1 MPKTTYELK
10 ETSQRWFLVRYLP
23 KGTEVG
29 TGKGY
34 LTIGT
39 YPLRDAFAATQ
50 HLSQETGAKTYNLP
64 NGAIAVSNPK
74 HFPYSVFVAYP
85 GSNYQI
91 EVFNPVLARARQLVN
106 SGKITAVG

>member
-29 TGKGY
+29 SGKGY
-34 LTIGT
+34 LTVGT

-91 EVFNPVLARARQLVN
+91 EVFNPVLARARELVN